1 MHFIQG
7 NKTVFSSWILYILYI
22 IIEIPSKSIGVLKME
37 DILKKLFE
45 GRLKLNFQDTGEIP
59 EYRTA
64 RREILKREES
74 FRAGLTSQQQKTYEI
89 LMQKTLEAEY
99 LLTVEAFRRGFSI
112 AVQLINASVYEGLQK
127 MEEI

>member
-1 MHFIQG
+1 
-7 NKTVFSSWILYILYI
+7 
-22 IIEIPSKSIGVLKME
+22 ME